1 MKTTKTSK
9 KTVKRIR
16 RHNKIRSTIK
26 GTAEKPRLSVY
37 KSNHALYAQIID
49 DVKGHTLA
57 SSSSKAAGK
66 GTLTERAAKMG
77 ETLAK
82 LAGEKKISQ
91 VVFDRGGFAYTGV
104 IASLADAARAGG
116 LKF

>member
-1 MKTTKTSK
+1 MNKTSK
-9 KTVKRIR
+9 KTVKRVR
-16 RHNKIRSTIK
+16 RHNRIRSTVK
-26 GTAEKPRLSVY
+26 GTADKPRLSVY

-49 DVKGHTLA
+49 DNKGVTLA
-57 SSSSKAAGK
+57 AASSKTEGK
-66 GTLTERAAKMG
+66 GNLTERANAMG
-77 ETLAK
+77 TTLAK
-82 LAGEKKISQ
+82 LATEKKISQ